1 MPRIPTATGLAGI
14 KALWDSTVRPLVGA
28 DGAIA
33 IADLAEILLLI
44 PSTVSQELTA
54 ALSPAPGLKETI
66 GDLVIKALAA
76 GKLELVAK
84 LYEAALGI
92 PRDDFAD
99 DRIGLHNARIRDM
112 AVKASW
118 HPHQLLAETLEAN
131 PTAVDGTALFADSR
145 ADSIVGTF
153 DNNLAPSMADAG
165 GPTVVEFQTGM
176 KVAISAMKGF
186 TDAEGDRINV
196 FPQFG
201 LIVPPALEWQA
212 RACAEDQYLSVT
224 TLVTNEVKGT
234 FTPRVLPFLSS
245 TVISYLYVKNSGAKP
260 LVVQEREALT
270 TESLG
275 EGSDEWTIRKRA
287 LFVARARRVMA
298 AGHPGL
304 IAKMTWTHDS

>member
-1 MPRIPTATGLAGI
+1 MAKIPTATGLAGI

-54 ALSPAPGLKETI
+54 ALSPAPGLKETV

-99 DRIGLHNARIRDM
+99 DRIGLHNSRIRDM
-112 AVKASW
+112 AIKASW

-131 PTAVDGTALFADSR
+131 PTAVDATALFAGSR
-145 ADSIVGTF
+145 EKSIVGTF
-153 DNNLAPSMADAG
+153 DNDLAPTMAGTA
-165 GPTVVEFQTGM
+165 PTVLEFQAGV
-176 KVAISAMKGF
+176 KAGIDAVKDF
-186 TDAEGDRINV
+186 TDAEGDLVNV
-196 FPQFG
+196 APEFG
-201 LIVPPALEWQA
+201 LLVPNELQWQA
-212 RACAEDQYLSVT
+212 RACAEDQYLSVSA
-224 TLVTNEVKGT
+224 LVTNEIKGR
-234 FTPRVLPFLSS
+234 FTPRSLPFLTSAV
-245 TVISYLYVKNSGAKP
+245 TAFLYVRNSGAKP
-260 LVVQEREALT
+260 LVVQEREPLT

-275 EGSDEWTIRKRA
+275 EGSDEWTKQKRA

-304 IAKMTWTHDS
+304 IARLVFTHA